1 MSGLEVDPVLQPP
14 VICNPYGIGRSYC
27 RCKVEPKH
35 TISANMIKFLFILLS
50 YYYYNY
56 KTRIKIIY
64 LFMSCSVN
72 EYFDYCKQ

>member
-1 MSGLEVDPVLQPP
+1 MSGFEVDPVLQPP

-50 YYYYNY
+50 YYKY